1 MPEIC
6 RQDDTL
12 NTGHACDATSTLA
25 APGQTKVYAENKL
38 VARKGDNTNSHN
50 TQTGTDEDGDPIC
63 TPHTASITGSSSKVY
78 VVNELVAR
86 IGDAVDAGSLTSGST
101 KVFSG

>member
-1 MPEIC
+1 MPGIS
-6 RQDDTL
+6 RRGDTL
-12 NTGHACDATSTLA
+12 TTGHLCDTTSTLA
-25 APGQTKVYAENKL
+25 VPGQNVVYVEDAL

-50 TQTGTDEDGDPIC
+50 TQTGTDEFGDPIC

-101 KVFSG
+101 KGFSG